1 MEPLYYCEKCGKPVY
16 ERIGKYDTGR
26 FCSISC
32 ANSRIKSEET
42 KKKIS
47 DSIKSKYEYEEYNGK
62 MYTKQKIEQL
72 KKKKQYSIDRRKYIS
87 RASAINLYN
96 KIDAVHSPYKE
107 YDSLYYLK
115 GNNCYQFIKHNENN
129 TIIERLTIPKY
140 RYEMEYRLGR
150 KLNYTESIH
159 HIDGNHNNDDPDN
172 LIILHSGEHTKIHNN
187 ARYRTFGVSYPLVN
201 PLIDPD
207 YDFIDPLE

>member
-16 ERIGKYDTGR
+16 ERIGIGR
-26 FCSISC
+26 FCSRSC

-47 DSIKSKYEYEEYNGK
+47 DSNRSNYEYEEYNGK
-62 MYTKQKIEQL
+62 MYTINKINKL
-72 KKKKQYSIDRRKYIS
+72 KKKKQYSIDKRNGKLRL
-87 RASAINLYN
+87 SAIDLYD
-96 KIDAVHSPYKE
+96 KVDAVHSPYKE

-115 GNNCYQFIKHNENN
+115 GNNCYQFIRHNENN

-150 KLNYTESIH
+150 KLNYTETIH

-172 LIILHSGEHTKIHNN
+172 LIILHLGEHIKIHNN
-187 ARYRTFGVSYPLVN
+187 ARYRTFGVSYPLIN

>member
-47 DSIKSKYEYEEYNGK
+47 DSNRSNYEYEEFNGK
-62 MYTKQKIEQL
+62 MYTKHKAEIL
-72 KKKKQYSIDRRKYIS
+72 KKKRQYSINKREGKLRLKSTD
-87 RASAINLYN
+87 LYKSVDVEN
-96 KIDAVHSPYKE
+96 SPYSD
-107 YDSLYYLK
+107 YDSIYYLK

-129 TIIERLTIPKY
+129 TIVKRCTIPKY
-140 RYEMEYRLGR
+140 RYEIEYKLGR

-159 HIDGNHNNDDPDN
+159 HIDGNHNNDNPDN

-187 ARYRTFGVSYPLVN
+187 ARFRTFGVSYPLVN
-201 PLIDPD
+201 PLVDPD